1 MSVPLKQSLNKYFG
15 KTRMESLMDRI
26 KEANNILDILS
37 KENTKIKNTKTNPKN
52 FINKIEKMIT
62 EINLEKDK
70 SKLNNEKIDE
80 IISLMPEK
88 GLNDISFSKQQ
99 VKKEKEKLKLIEE
112 DKINY
117 RKKLEDKIVN
127 QRLETE
133 KIKKEESETLTKI
146 SRLENEIR
154 LLKEKINFNMINIY
168 QRNQTEG
175 PVKINRNKLR
185 YSMLENKENNLE
197 KNENENEK
205 QMFGSKSY
213 KNINNLQDY
222 NFRSQRQTYTPYIK
236 ELWSNRN
243 INNDLNNLNKSTSAA
258 NIRSNMRRVTP
269 IILNNSFNIPNQN
282 Y

>member
-1 MSVPLKQSLNKYFG
+1 
-15 KTRMESLMDRI
+15 
-26 KEANNILDILS
+26 
-37 KENTKIKNTKTNPKN
+37 
-52 FINKIEKMIT
+52 MIT

>member
-1 MSVPLKQSLNKYFG
+1 MSVSLNQSLNKYLG
-15 KTRMESLMDRI
+15 KTRMESLMERI

-37 KENTKIKNTKTNPKN
+37 KENTKINNTKTNPIN
-52 FINKIEKMIT
+52 FINKIEKMLT

-88 GLNDISFSKQQ
+88 GLNDISFSKQD

-127 QRLETE
+127 QRLEIE

-146 SRLENEIR
+146 SRLEDEIR
-154 LLKEKINFNMINIY
+154 LLKEGINFNMINIY
-168 QRNQTEG
+168 QRNQTEN
-175 PVKINRNKLR
+175 PVKINRNNLR
-185 YSMLENKENNLE
+185 YSMLENNLE
-197 KNENENEK
+197 RNENEK

-213 KNINNLQDY
+213 KNINNFQDY
-222 NFRSQRQTYTPYIK
+222 NFRSQRQTYTPYIN

-243 INNDLNNLNKSTSAA
+243 INNDLNNLNQSTSAA

-269 IILNNSFNIPNQN
+269 IILNNSLNIPNQN

>member
-1 MSVPLKQSLNKYFG
+1 MQSLNKYFG

-88 GLNDISFSKQQ
+88 GLNDISFSKQD
-99 VKKEKEKLKLIEE
+99 VKKEKKKLKLIEE

>member
-1 MSVPLKQSLNKYFG
+1 MSVPLNQSLNKYLG
-15 KTRMESLMDRI
+15 KTRMESLMERI
-26 KEANNILDILS
+26 KEANDILDILS
-37 KENTKIKNTKTNPKN
+37 KENTKINNTKTNPIN
-52 FINKIEKMIT
+52 FINKIEKMLT

-88 GLNDISFSKQQ
+88 GLNDISFSKQD
-99 VKKEKEKLKLIEE
+99 VKKEKKKLKLIEE

-127 QRLETE
+127 QRLEIE

-146 SRLENEIR
+146 SRLEDEIR
-154 LLKEKINFNMINIY
+154 LLKEGINFNMINIY

-175 PVKINRNKLR
+175 PVKVNRNNLR
-185 YSMLENKENNLE
+185 YSMLENNLE
-197 KNENENEK
+197 RNENEK

-213 KNINNLQDY
+213 KNINNFQDY
-222 NFRSQRQTYTPYIK
+222 NFRSQRQTYTPYIN

-243 INNDLNNLNKSTSAA
+243 INNDLNNLNQSTSAA

-269 IILNNSFNIPNQN
+269 IILNNSLNIPNQN

>member
-1 MSVPLKQSLNKYFG
+1 
-15 KTRMESLMDRI
+15 
-26 KEANNILDILS
+26 
-37 KENTKIKNTKTNPKN
+37 
-52 FINKIEKMIT
+52 
-62 EINLEKDK
+62 
-70 SKLNNEKIDE
+70 
-80 IISLMPEK
+80 
-88 GLNDISFSKQQ
+88 
-99 VKKEKEKLKLIEE
+99 
-112 DKINY
+112 
-117 RKKLEDKIVN
+117 
-127 QRLETE
+127 
-133 KIKKEESETLTKI
+133 
-146 SRLENEIR
+146 
-154 LLKEKINFNMINIY
+154 
-168 QRNQTEG
+168 
-175 PVKINRNKLR
+175 
-185 YSMLENKENNLE
+185 MLENKENNLE

>member
-1 MSVPLKQSLNKYFG
+1 
-15 KTRMESLMDRI
+15 
-26 KEANNILDILS
+26 
-37 KENTKIKNTKTNPKN
+37 
-52 FINKIEKMIT
+52 MIT

-88 GLNDISFSKQQ
+88 GLNDISFSKQD

-168 QRNQTEG
+168 QR
-175 PVKINRNKLR
+175 KIK
-185 YSMLENKENNLE
+185 
-197 KNENENEK
+197 
-205 QMFGSKSY
+205 
-213 KNINNLQDY
+213 
-222 NFRSQRQTYTPYIK
+222 
-236 ELWSNRN
+236 
-243 INNDLNNLNKSTSAA
+243 
-258 NIRSNMRRVTP
+258 RRM
-269 IILNNSFNIPNQN
+269 
-282 Y
+282 

>member
-1 MSVPLKQSLNKYFG
+1 MSVPLNQSLNKYLG
-15 KTRMESLMDRI
+15 KTRMESLMERI
-26 KEANNILDILS
+26 KEANDILDILS
-37 KENTKIKNTKTNPKN
+37 KENTKINNTKTNPIN

-88 GLNDISFSKQQ
+88 GLNDISFSKQD
-99 VKKEKEKLKLIEE
+99 VKKEKKKLKLIEE

-127 QRLETE
+127 QRLEIE

-146 SRLENEIR
+146 SRLEDEIR
-154 LLKEKINFNMINIY
+154 LLKEGINFNMINIY

-175 PVKINRNKLR
+175 PVKVNRNNLR
-185 YSMLENKENNLE
+185 YSMLENNLE
-197 KNENENEK
+197 RNENEK

-213 KNINNLQDY
+213 KNINNFQDY
-222 NFRSQRQTYTPYIK
+222 NFRSQRQTYTPYIN

-243 INNDLNNLNKSTSAA
+243 INNDLNNLNQSTSAA

-269 IILNNSFNIPNQN
+269 IILNNSLNIPNQN

>member
-1 MSVPLKQSLNKYFG
+1 MQSLNKYFG

-197 KNENENEK
+197 KNEIENEK

>member
-1 MSVPLKQSLNKYFG
+1 MSVPLNQSLNKYLG
-15 KTRMESLMDRI
+15 KTRMESLMERI
-26 KEANNILDILS
+26 KEANDILDILS
-37 KENTKIKNTKTNPKN
+37 KENTKINNTKTNPIN

-88 GLNDISFSKQQ
+88 GLNDISFSKQD
-99 VKKEKEKLKLIEE
+99 VKKEKKKLKLIEE

-127 QRLETE
+127 QRLEIE

-146 SRLENEIR
+146 SRLEDEIR
-154 LLKEKINFNMINIY
+154 LLKEGINFNMINIY

-175 PVKINRNKLR
+175 PVKINRNNLR
-185 YSMLENKENNLE
+185 YSMLENNLE
-197 KNENENEK
+197 RNENEK

-213 KNINNLQDY
+213 KNINNFQDY
-222 NFRSQRQTYTPYIK
+222 NFRSQRQTYTPYIN

-243 INNDLNNLNKSTSAA
+243 INNDLNNLNQSTSAA

-269 IILNNSFNIPNQN
+269 IILNNSLNIPNQN

>member
-1 MSVPLKQSLNKYFG
+1 MSVSLNQSLNKYLG
-15 KTRMESLMDRI
+15 KTRMESLMERI

-37 KENTKIKNTKTNPKN
+37 KENTKINNTKTNPIN
-52 FINKIEKMIT
+52 FINKIEKMLT

-88 GLNDISFSKQQ
+88 GLNDISFSKQD

-127 QRLETE
+127 QRLEIE

-146 SRLENEIR
+146 SRLEDEIR
-154 LLKEKINFNMINIY
+154 LLKEGINFNMINIY

-175 PVKINRNKLR
+175 PVKVNRNNLR
-185 YSMLENKENNLE
+185 YSMLENNLE
-197 KNENENEK
+197 RNENEK

-213 KNINNLQDY
+213 KNINNFQDY
-222 NFRSQRQTYTPYIK
+222 NFRSQRQTYTPYIN

-243 INNDLNNLNKSTSAA
+243 INNDLNNLNQSTSAA

-269 IILNNSFNIPNQN
+269 IILNNSLNIPNQN

>member
-1 MSVPLKQSLNKYFG
+1 MQSLNKYFG

-133 KIKKEESETLTKI
+133 KIKKEESET
-146 SRLENEIR
+146 
-154 LLKEKINFNMINIY
+154 
-168 QRNQTEG
+168 
-175 PVKINRNKLR
+175 
-185 YSMLENKENNLE
+185 
-197 KNENENEK
+197 
-205 QMFGSKSY
+205 
-213 KNINNLQDY
+213 
-222 NFRSQRQTYTPYIK
+222 IK
-236 ELWSNRN
+236 EIKL
-243 INNDLNNLNKSTSAA
+243 K
-258 NIRSNMRRVTP
+258 V
-269 IILNNSFNIPNQN
+269 Q
-282 Y
+282 

>member
-1 MSVPLKQSLNKYFG
+1 MSVPLNQSLNKYLG
-15 KTRMESLMDRI
+15 KTRMESLMERI
-26 KEANNILDILS
+26 KEANDILDILS
-37 KENTKIKNTKTNPKN
+37 KENTKINNTKTNPIN

-88 GLNDISFSKQQ
+88 GLNDISFSKQD
-99 VKKEKEKLKLIEE
+99 VKKEKKKLKLIEE

-146 SRLENEIR
+146 SRLEDEIR
-154 LLKEKINFNMINIY
+154 LLKEGINFNMINIY

-175 PVKINRNKLR
+175 PVKVNRNNLR
-185 YSMLENKENNLE
+185 YSMLENNLE
-197 KNENENEK
+197 RNENEK

-213 KNINNLQDY
+213 KNINNFQYY
-222 NFRSQRQTYTPYIK
+222 NFRTQRQTYTHYIN

-243 INNDLNNLNKSTSAA
+243 INNDLNNLNQSTSAA

-269 IILNNSFNIPNQN
+269 IILNNSLNIPNQN

>member
-1 MSVPLKQSLNKYFG
+1 MSVSLNQSLNKYLG
-15 KTRMESLMDRI
+15 KTRMESLMERI

-37 KENTKIKNTKTNPKN
+37 KENTKINNTKTNPIN
-52 FINKIEKMIT
+52 FINKIEKMLT

-88 GLNDISFSKQQ
+88 GLNDISFSKQD

-127 QRLETE
+127 QRLEIE

-146 SRLENEIR
+146 SRLEDEIR
-154 LLKEKINFNMINIY
+154 LLKEGINFNMINIY
-168 QRNQTEG
+168 QRNQTEN
-175 PVKINRNKLR
+175 PVKININNLR
-185 YSMLENKENNLE
+185 YSMLENNLE
-197 KNENENEK
+197 RNENEK

-213 KNINNLQDY
+213 KNINNFQDY
-222 NFRSQRQTYTPYIK
+222 NFRSQRQTYTPYIN

-243 INNDLNNLNKSTSAA
+243 INNDLNNLNQSTSAA

-269 IILNNSFNIPNQN
+269 IILNNSLNIPNQN

>member
-1 MSVPLKQSLNKYFG
+1 MQSLNKYFG

>member
-1 MSVPLKQSLNKYFG
+1 MSVPLNQSLNKYLG
-15 KTRMESLMDRI
+15 KTRMESLMERI
-26 KEANNILDILS
+26 KEANDILDILS
-37 KENTKIKNTKTNPKN
+37 KENTKINNTKTNPIN

-88 GLNDISFSKQQ
+88 GLNDISFSKQD
-99 VKKEKEKLKLIEE
+99 VKKEKKKLKLIEE

-127 QRLETE
+127 QRLEIE

-146 SRLENEIR
+146 SRLEDEIR
-154 LLKEKINFNMINIY
+154 LLKEGINFNMINIY

-175 PVKINRNKLR
+175 PVKVNRNNLR
-185 YSMLENKENNLE
+185 YSMLENNLE
-197 KNENENEK
+197 RNENEK

-213 KNINNLQDY
+213 KNINNFQDY
-222 NFRSQRQTYTPYIK
+222 NFRSQRQTYTPYIN

-243 INNDLNNLNKSTSAA
+243 INNNLNNLNQSTSAA

-269 IILNNSFNIPNQN
+269 IILNNSLNIPNQN

>member
-1 MSVPLKQSLNKYFG
+1 MSVPLNQSLNKYLG
-15 KTRMESLMDRI
+15 KTRMESLMERI
-26 KEANNILDILS
+26 KEANDILDILS
-37 KENTKIKNTKTNPKN
+37 KENTKINNTKTNPIN
-52 FINKIEKMIT
+52 FINKIEKMIK

-70 SKLNNEKIDE
+70 LKLNNEKIDE

-88 GLNDISFSKQQ
+88 GLNDISFSKQD
-99 VKKEKEKLKLIEE
+99 VKKEKKKLKLIEE

-127 QRLETE
+127 QRLEIE

-146 SRLENEIR
+146 SRLEDEIR
-154 LLKEKINFNMINIY
+154 LLKEGINFNMINIY

-175 PVKINRNKLR
+175 PVKVNRNNLR
-185 YSMLENKENNLE
+185 YSMLENNLE
-197 KNENENEK
+197 RNENEK

-213 KNINNLQDY
+213 KNINNFQEY
-222 NFRSQRQTYTPYIK
+222 NFRSQRQTYTPYIN

-243 INNDLNNLNKSTSAA
+243 INNDLNNLNQSTSAA

-269 IILNNSFNIPNQN
+269 IILNNSLNIPNQN

>member
-1 MSVPLKQSLNKYFG
+1 MSVPLNQSLNKYLG
-15 KTRMESLMDRI
+15 KTRMESLMERI

-37 KENTKIKNTKTNPKN
+37 KENTKINNTKTNPIN

-88 GLNDISFSKQQ
+88 GLNDISFSKQD
-99 VKKEKEKLKLIEE
+99 VKKEKKKLKLIEE

-127 QRLETE
+127 QRLEIE

-146 SRLENEIR
+146 SRLEDEIR
-154 LLKEKINFNMINIY
+154 LLKEGINFNMINIY

-175 PVKINRNKLR
+175 PVKVNRNNLR
-185 YSMLENKENNLE
+185 YSMLENNLE
-197 KNENENEK
+197 RNENEK

-213 KNINNLQDY
+213 KNINNFQDY
-222 NFRSQRQTYTPYIK
+222 NFRSQRQTYTPYIN

-243 INNDLNNLNKSTSAA
+243 INNDLNNLNQSTSAA

-269 IILNNSFNIPNQN
+269 IILNNSLNIPNQN